1 LQNPAKHF
9 RRFVA
14 EDRSCGAVPEL
25 DVAGLVDQDDRVV
38 AQAVH
43 HLGEDDVRLPQ
54 LALGELARL
63 PLRDFAQRAPQH
75 RCEPGQARLA
85 HVVGR
90 TALEQLHRVVL
101 ADHAGHEDEG
111 DGGSQSIALL
121 QQVRARE
128 AGELIVGQHHVPA
141 TGGQRSNELALV
153 AQHLQLHVRVDA
165 LQLHAQ
171 QLDVQ
176 PRVFDEQ
183 RAQRPGIGFAALT
196 HAAASFAASRA
207 AAR

>member
-101 ADHAGHEDEG
+101 ADHAGHEDERG
-111 DGGSQSIALL
+111 LGSEAVAVL

-128 AGELIVGQHHVPA
+128 AGELVVGEHHVPA
-141 TGGQRSNELALV
+141 TGRQRGHELSLV

-165 LQLHAQ
+165 LQLHPQ
-171 QLDVQ
+171 QFGVQ
-176 PRVFDEQ
+176 PRVLDQQ
-183 RAQRPGIGFAALT
+183 RAQRARIGFAALT
-196 HAAASFAASRA
+196 HAAASS
-207 AAR
+207 